1 MLFIASLRDLL
12 RLDARALFVNGN
24 LFAVRSSGPFNAGD
38 FQQRSYE

>member
-1 MLFIASLRDLL
+1 ML
-12 RLDARALFVNGN
+12 RALLVNGN